1 MHTCVH
7 THTHT
12 EHTSY
17 SSVCYGL
24 HQYEYKQILGPLVT
38 VIKRKESPCY
48 MVVSLALT
56 FTRVVFSGLQWQYIK
71 ERRCLS
77 VLPVCRWFSK
87 FSVHLVH
94 LCYGM
99 CDRDKT
105 DLI

>member
-1 MHTCVH
+1 MRAH
-7 THTHT
+7 THR

-56 FTRVVFSGLQWQYIK
+56 FY
-71 ERRCLS
+71 
-77 VLPVCRWFSK
+77 
-87 FSVHLVH
+87 
-94 LCYGM
+94 
-99 CDRDKT
+99 
-105 DLI
+105 